1 MLSIFALIDIK
12 GLKYFIGLQVQNGE
26 DQVVSAK
33 CLLIFD
39 ADAIYNLNI
48 FYYIKIR
55 YALILAR

>member
-1 MLSIFALIDIK
+1 MSIFALIDIK
-12 GLKYFIGLQVQNGE
+12 GLKYFIGLQVQNGG
-26 DQVVSAK
+26 DQVVSGK

-55 YALILAR
+55 NALILAR